1 MWASSTGHYLLSSNT
16 SNDSCSI
23 NNIARYIDDYID
35 LVENIPNDLARHI
48 SRLHEYNNRYYQLL
62 NQLDRFW
69 ESLANGHCYLTA
81 TNGHHKL
88 STASSSSLSSISHKI
103 NYPIDGNIVKNNCG
117 SLSVNSNPNSN
128 SKYVCKKDSSSTA
141 TSSSLSSS
149 SSSLSSPSSSSPD
162 NNSSSNVTKTTN
174 TATTT
179 TTSTNF
185 NGEEKIFD
193 QKKGLRAIWS
203 LQKCLIEIQEISDEK
218 LFIVQSILD
227 LLDGKAR
234 QLDFDHRSI
243 TIGNL
248 SNSINSHSS
257 KIGSSIPAVLSNDS
271 SNYKDSNGN
280 SNNSELKNGFRNGDH
295 DSGEIRSTTKDSS
308 AHNGSNTNHIASNSL
323 SSKRSS
329 SRRTMT
335 TTKTSDIANG
345 DLTSNHKRGVKRGSV
360 KGGKDIKRSKSS
372 KDMLAPS
379 PPTLYDSSII
389 DPDEPTYCSCDQ
401 VSYGE
406 MICCDNAQCPIE
418 WFHFACVSLTTKP
431 KGKWYCPNCRG
442 DRSNIP
448 RK

>member
-1 MWASSTGHYLLSSNT
+1 MWGSSTGQYLLSSSS

-23 NNIARYIDDYID
+23 TNIAQYIEDYID
-35 LVENIPNDLARHI
+35 LVENIPNDIARHI

-62 NQLDRFW
+62 NKLDTFW
-69 ESLANGHCYLTA
+69 ESLANGHCYLT

-88 STASSSSLSSISHKI
+88 STASTISHKN
-103 NYPIDGNIVKNNCG
+103 NYPINGTTVKNNCG
-117 SLSVNSNPNSN
+117 SLSANNTNN
-128 SKYVCKKDSSSTA
+128 SKYVCKKDSSSSTT

-149 SSSLSSPSSSSPD
+149 SLSLSSPSSSSSD
-162 NNSSSNVTKTTN
+162 NNKNASKTSNTD
-174 TATTT
+174 
-179 TTSTNF
+179 
-185 NGEEKIFD
+185 GGEKIFD

-234 QLDFDHRSI
+234 QLDYDHRCI

-248 SNSINSHSS
+248 SNNVTSHSS
-257 KIGSSIPAVLSNDS
+257 KIGSSLPSVLVNEI

-280 SNNSELKNGFRNGDH
+280 LSNSDSRNGDN
-295 DSGEIRSTTKDSS
+295 DGGEIRSTTTKDSS
-308 AHNGSNTNHIASNSL
+308 AHNNASNTVSNTNHIASNSSI

-329 SRRTMT
+329 SRRSMT
-335 TTKTSDIANG
+335 TSKSSDVANG
-345 DLTSNHKRGVKRGSV
+345 DITSNHKRGVKRGGV
-360 KGGKDIKRSKSS
+360 KGGKDIKRSKSN
-372 KDMLAPS
+372 KDMLNAS
-379 PPTLYDSSII
+379 PPTLYDNTPI
-389 DPDEPTYCSCDQ
+389 DPDEQTYCSCEQ